1 VSGVRRAGAGVV
13 SPRSEEEERVDS
25 TRAWRRL
32 RVLMPMPKG
41 MESWKRARA
50 PLDLLTYADER
61 TCVGGY
67 QYVSPLAH
75 GRRWSDRTAAARA
88 PRLQGHIRA

>member
-1 VSGVRRAGAGVV
+1 MAA
-13 SPRSEEEERVDS
+13 SPRSDADAE
-25 TRAWRRL
+25 
-32 RVLMPMPKG
+32 G
-41 MESWKRARA
+41 NGIMEASEGAA
-50 PLDLLTYADER
+50 GFAYYADER